1 MTFLGLTPSGVG
13 QVVTAY
19 SRVVAGWSVM
29 VDGLSLDVH
38 GVSLGGIC
46 WGDFSLCRGRAGF
59 DGGRAMPPVWLC
71 SRGVG
76 FIDALSST

>member
-1 MTFLGLTPSGVG
+1 MTFLELTPSGVG

-59 DGGRAMPPVWLC
+59 DGGRGMPPGLVVFPGGWVH
-71 SRGVG
+71 RRPK
-76 FIDALSST
+76 